1 MKIIFQKIQN
11 ILEQE
16 CNDINIKIRGNNF
29 LEILK
34 FKFLEKIADIQ
45 EVNTFQDS
53 EDKYEQFSINDSN
66 KHIKFKLIYNKTNT
80 NIIEKTLEYDFLLI
94 CLTNSIEI
102 NIEDFKTKKNKKI
115 KIRENS
121 GITLPSETKCK
132 INSSVKTLFLEIW
145 YEDKLQDIEKFK

>member
-53 EDKYEQFSINDSN
+53 EDKYEQFSIN
-66 KHIKFKLIYNKTNT
+66 
-80 NIIEKTLEYDFLLI
+80 
-94 CLTNSIEI
+94 
-102 NIEDFKTKKNKKI
+102 
-115 KIRENS
+115 R
-121 GITLPSETKCK
+121 
-132 INSSVKTLFLEIW
+132 
-145 YEDKLQDIEKFK
+145 